1 MKTRGGSRR
10 TGWKIASAWAVA
22 SLALLTLTSAAFAD
36 ATSASPI
43 AEPANAPAGAAL
55 IPVPAT
61 APAAPATNPAAP
73 AAASAA
79 APAGSTSGPAA
90 TSAYAPVSPSAPA
103 AATPPSASS
112 VPPATSSPGTTIS
125 AAAPALPI
133 PTGAARTL
141 ALPAGTVAVPPLTG
155 QTSTLDPNSPSAAG
169 FSSNADII
177 NYERYQNPDTY
188 QQQQVPLQ
196 EFINEQDNSSPLG
209 VDLRED
215 HRKLNS
221 GEDATGLLVVGVI
234 PGSPAAKA
242 GLHAFSDT
250 TRNVLTGA
258 AVAGLMFFPPAALLV
273 PVIQAVP
280 LGESYDLIIAVDGW
294 RVMNYIE
301 FADRLH
307 DLQPGEIVYLSVIRN
322 GQRQQIPVQV
332 PQDTVLSTI
341 NY

>member
-10 TGWKIASAWAVA
+10 RGWKIAPACAAA
-22 SLALLTLTSAAFAD
+22 SLTLLILTNAALAD
-36 ATSASPI
+36 ATPASSI
-43 AEPANAPAGAAL
+43 SEPANAPTGVLLA
-55 IPVPAT
+55 PVPAT
-61 APAAPATNPAAP
+61 VPAANPVTAPATNPAAAP
-73 AAASAA
+73 AAMGSPTASAPVA
-79 APAGSTSGPAA
+79 
-90 TSAYAPVSPSAPA
+90 APVSPSAA
-103 AATPPSASS
+103 SNAPSAAPVSTS
-112 VPPATSSPGTTIS
+112 PAS
-125 AAAPALPI
+125 APV
-133 PTGAARTL
+133 AARTL

-155 QTSTLDPNSPSAAG
+155 QTSTLDPNDPNAAG
-169 FSSNADII
+169 FNANADIV

-188 QQQQVPLQ
+188 QQQQIPLQ
-196 EFINEQDNSSPLG
+196 EFINEEDNTSPLG

-215 HRKLNS
+215 HRKLKS

-242 GLHAFSDT
+242 GLHAYSDT
-250 TRNVLTGA
+250 TRTVLTGA

-273 PVIQAVP
+273 PIVQSVP

-322 GQRQQIPVQV
+322 GIRQQIPVEV
-332 PQDTVLSTI
+332 PQDAIISTS